1 MAAKRFMVMQIICR
15 DLWALHLSLLPSPPP
30 PEPLL
35 HKQAT
40 YGHPS
45 DGRSKSA
52 DPKKSKSNTTAD
64 DEKAVEILPGQSH
77 ANTSES
83 DDSEEGSE
91 TDELLF
97 LLSETSSS
105 EDDKDDDDSR
115 QPRPKPKSS
124 GQKVDTFVRNGP
136 ASNVALLMVACWT
149 LRLPIIYMDLI
160 RFDDGIE

>member
-1 MAAKRFMVMQIICR
+1 MQIICR

-40 YGHPS
+40 HDHPS
-45 DGRSKSA
+45 GGRSKSA

-64 DEKAVEILPGQSH
+64 DKKSVEISPGESK

-83 DDSEEGSE
+83 DNSEEDSE
-91 TDELLF
+91 TDELFFLF
-97 LLSETSSS
+97 SESSS
-105 EDDKDDDDSR
+105 SGDSQDGDDSK
-115 QPRPKPKSS
+115 QPRPKPEGS
-124 GQKVDTFVRNGP
+124 GQTLDTFARNGP
-136 ASNVALLMVACWT
+136 ASNIALLMVAFWT

>member
-1 MAAKRFMVMQIICR
+1 MVVQIICR

-40 YGHPS
+40 HGHPT
-45 DGRSKSA
+45 DGVSKSA
-52 DPKKSKSNTTAD
+52 DDK
-64 DEKAVEILPGQSH
+64 KAVDIPPGQSN

-83 DDSEEGSE
+83 DDSEEDPE
-91 TDELLF
+91 MDELLCLF
-97 LLSETSSS
+97 SDSSLS
-105 EDDKDDDDSR
+105 EDDDDDGR
-115 QPRPKPKSS
+115 QPHAKLEGR
-124 GQKVDTFVRNGP
+124 GQTFVRNGP

-160 RFDDGIE
+160 RFDD

>member
-1 MAAKRFMVMQIICR
+1 MDVQRFMVTQIICR
-15 DLWALHLSLLPSPPP
+15 DLWALHLSFLSSPPP

-40 YGHPS
+40 YDHPS
-45 DGRSKSA
+45 SKSA
-52 DPKKSKSNTTAD
+52 DPMKSKSNTTD
-64 DEKAVEILPGQSH
+64 SVEILPGQTN

-83 DDSEEGSE
+83 DDSEEDSD

-97 LLSETSSS
+97 LFSETSLS
-105 EDDKDDDDSR
+105 EDDKDDDSR

-124 GQKVDTFVRNGP
+124 RQKVDTFLRNGP

-149 LRLPIIYMDLI
+149 LRLPIIYKDLI
-160 RFDDGIE
+160 RFDDGTE

>member
-1 MAAKRFMVMQIICR
+1 MVVQIICR

-45 DGRSKSA
+45 DKSA
-52 DPKKSKSNTTAD
+52 DDK
-64 DEKAVEILPGQSH
+64 KAVGIREISPGLSK

-83 DDSEEGSE
+83 NDSEEDSE
-91 TDELLF
+91 MDELLF
-97 LLSETSSS
+97 LFSESSLS
-105 EDDKDDDDSR
+105 EDDRDDDDDGR
-115 QPRPKPKSS
+115 QPRAKLEGR
-124 GQKVDTFVRNGP
+124 GQTFVRNGP
-136 ASNVALLMVACWT
+136 ASNVALLTVACWT

-160 RFDDGIE
+160 RFDDCIE

>member
-1 MAAKRFMVMQIICR
+1 MQIICR

-40 YGHPS
+40 HGHPG
-45 DGRSKSA
+45 DKSA
-52 DPKKSKSNTTAD
+52 DSK
-64 DEKAVEILPGQSH
+64 KAVGMGDISPEQSK

-83 DDSEEGSE
+83 DDSEEDSE
-91 TDELLF
+91 TDELHFLF
-97 LLSETSSS
+97 SESSLS
-105 EDDKDDDDSR
+105 EDDRDDDGR
-115 QPRPKPKSS
+115 QPRAKLESR
-124 GQKVDTFVRNGP
+124 GQTFARNGP

-160 RFDDGIE
+160 RFDDCIE

>member
-1 MAAKRFMVMQIICR
+1 MQIICR

-45 DGRSKSA
+45 SKLA
-52 DPKKSKSNTTAD
+52 DPKKSKSNTTVNSD
-64 DEKAVEILPGQSH
+64 EILPGQTNV
-77 ANTSES
+77 NTSES
-83 DDSEEGSE
+83 DDSEEDSE

-97 LLSETSSS
+97 LFSETSLS

-115 QPRPKPKSS
+115 QPHPKPKSS
-124 GQKVDTFVRNGP
+124 RHKVDTFVRNGP

-149 LRLPIIYMDLI
+149 LRLPIIYKDLI
-160 RFDDGIE
+160 RFDDGIERTVREIID